1 MDSLSLLPLPTK
13 IGEEEKNDGCRCW
26 QVKGRLAR
34 RRRAAAAAAAA
45 ATAAVARIM
54 VRRGRFSHSLVPSA
68 APSG

>member
-34 RRRAAAAAAAA
+34 RRRAAAAAAA
-45 ATAAVARIM
+45 TAAVARIM